1 MEPDIHFCA
10 SIELACIAQF
20 LSQFLTVVQAGVD
33 TDQFHEVDNRS
44 PPIQVLALGH
54 GRQIAFDIHFGNF
67 RGSCLLRLYARTR
80 TRRDISSS
88 RRLGCSFRL
97 AKDSVLDFSENA
109 HEILLVSPK
118 RMLRDPFVGK
128 GVTPRCVFVEIP

>member
-33 TDQFHEVDNRS
+33 TDQFHEIDNRS

-54 GRQIAFDIHFGNF
+54 GRQIAFDVHFGNF
-67 RGSCLLRLYARTR
+67 RGSRLMRLCAGTGGRGDIPGTRLR
-80 TRRDISSS
+80 
-88 RRLGCSFRL
+88 GCGLRL